1 MIENEIAKYK
11 SLNQL
16 AEADGTVIFGGN
28 NDVNIPL
35 GELKQ
40 AFALNDSIY
49 NRSFSDLSVVD
60 AEKVYGECISE
71 LCPDTVLLHIGESDV
86 SDFDGKKTTF
96 EASYRTLIG
105 TIREKNMECRIVIVA
120 LKMKN
125 YDNNSTVVEIN
136 KLLKKIADSEKCEF
150 EDISVKQAWN
160 AKGSGEITSFLYDVG
175 FVRPLN
181 IKRPIYNLVRILFCY
196 EV

>member
-49 NRSFSDLSVVD
+49 NRSFSELSAAD
-60 AEKVYGECISE
+60 AARVYGECVAE
-71 LCPDTVLLHIGESDV
+71 LCPDTVLLHIGETNV
-86 SDFDGKKTTF
+86 SDFAGNEPAF
-96 EASYRTLIG
+96 EENYRTLIG
-105 TIREKNMECRIVIVA
+105 TIREKNKDCRIVIVS
-120 LKMKN
+120 LKN
-125 YDNNSTVVEIN
+125 YDNDITVAEIN
-136 KLLKKIADSEKCEF
+136 KLLCEIADSEKCEF
-150 EDISVKQAWN
+150 EDISAKRSWNVKESSETA
-160 AKGSGEITSFLYDVG
+160 SFIYDIG

-196 EV
+196 EG

>member
-16 AEADGTVIFGGN
+16 AEADGTVIFGTSS
-28 NDVNIPL
+28 DVNIPL

-49 NRSFSDLSVVD
+49 NRSFSRLTVAD
-60 AEKVYGECISE
+60 AARAYSECVAE
-71 LCPDTVLLHIGESDV
+71 LCPDTVLLHIGDADV
-86 SDFDGKKTTF
+86 ASFDGNGATF
-96 EASYRTLIG
+96 EANYRDLIA
-105 TIREKNMECRIVIVA
+105 TIREKNKGCRIVIVS
-120 LKMKN
+120 LKN
-125 YDNNSTVVEIN
+125 YDNNATVANIN
-136 KLLKKIADSEKCEF
+136 KLLCEIADSEKCEF
-150 EDISVKQAWN
+150 EDISTKQKWNVKESSETA
-160 AKGSGEITSFLYDVG
+160 SFIYDIG

-196 EV
+196 EG

>member
-49 NRSFSDLSVVD
+49 NRSFSDLSV
-60 AEKVYGECISE
+60 ANAARVYGECVAE
-71 LCPDTVLLHIGESDV
+71 LCPDTVIVHIGGADV
-86 SDFDGKKTTF
+86 SDFGDKETEF
-96 EASYRTLIG
+96 EENYRTLIG
-105 TIREKNMECRIVIVA
+105 TIREKNKDCRIVIVS
-120 LKMKN
+120 LKN
-125 YDNNSTVVEIN
+125 YDNDITVAEIN
-136 KLLKKIADSEKCEF
+136 KLLCEIANTEKCEF
-150 EDISVKQAWN
+150 EDISAKREWNVKESSETA
-160 AKGSGEITSFLYDVG
+160 SFLYDIG
-175 FVRPLN
+175 FDRPLN

-196 EV
+196 EG